1 MVASGS
7 SQFISGRYFIEH
19 AVLTLMHP
27 HRAQGLLFLFC
38 WQNHGVVFFRKT
50 HEIPHLDTPLG
61 IKLVLVRHKAPL
73 RGMATRPWDPL
84 LLPVTRDQPNR
95 VRFKRC
101 WWWDG
106 WKAHLNRF
114 TVYN

>member
-27 HRAQGLLFLFC
+27 HRAQGLLFLFVGKQRRC
-38 WQNHGVVFFRKT
+38 FLQKAI
-50 HEIPHLDTPLG
+50 EKSHLDTPLG

-84 LLPVTRDQPNR
+84 LLLVTPWFNPT
-95 VRFKRC
+95 
-101 WWWDG
+101 G
-106 WKAHLNRF
+106 
-114 TVYN
+114 

>member
-27 HRAQGLLFLFC
+27 HRAQGLLFLFVC
-38 WQNHGVVFFRKT
+38 KT
-50 HEIPHLDTPLG
+50 TALFSSESHEISHLDTPLG

-84 LLPVTRDQPNR
+84 LLLVTRVQPNR